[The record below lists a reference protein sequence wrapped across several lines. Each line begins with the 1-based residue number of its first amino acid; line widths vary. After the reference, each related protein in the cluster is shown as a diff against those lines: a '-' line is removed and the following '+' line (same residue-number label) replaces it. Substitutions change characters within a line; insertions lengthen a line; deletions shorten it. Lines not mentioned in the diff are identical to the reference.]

1 MALPAAGQP
10 ISMSM
15 INVELGD
22 GIFDTIDLKAAS
34 ETFGETAPF
43 VMDELAGLSHDTPA
57 FTTALTATADS
68 VDPEKVVL
76 AWAVGVPTG
85 APAISSFTLKRA
97 TDSNISANVSTLST
111 NAAGSPV
118 NDTGLAGGTQFFYRA
133 SEKNAIGTTVSN
145 DNATTTAART
155 AIAIKYL
162 RQEEQ
167 GESNVF
173 TGWIS
178 TAGSVASTKGEL
190 VLCAEGAVVADDS
203 RGNNVSTTVLSE
215 NEAIAD
221 GTLSNGDTL
230 FAATTG
236 TSVSA
241 KKPNDDLVNQETF
254 LVETTQ
260 NNIFQINTSGVLSNV
275 RSRTPNVPT
284 KPTLV
289 ANSGTQIT
297 VTIPSTNTAVTREFD
312 IHRSIGGGSFARVGT
327 VVPSDS
333 GSIDD
338 TSISTTFVND
348 SGISAGNSVVYKV
361 FAQNAFAT
369 SSASTTS
376 DSVTTP
382 SGTSWGSI
390 SDFAIELETGGAS
403 SQTIESSEKS
413 LTLTNGSG
421 NTTISVEQ
429 PNNSNPNPD
438 LEIKVGNASGNYN
451 LVGTYT
457 ESPSAIAAAS
467 TYFMKFKLSQQGS
480 KLNSAEDCT
489 ISFTNNSVVRT
500 FEINVT
506 ISGGLGGLCIHEL
519 MLVDTPMGQKS
530 IYELNIG
537 DLVSSYN
544 YELNVMENVPIQ
556 QIIQPEH
563 NNLYKVN
570 RLILT
575 EDHPIF
581 DENGKLLSVNPELS
595 KQRYGLNTEK
605 LEIGHRLNTLNNE
618 ELIVNQIRKY
628 NGEHKTYTILTKN
641 HNFFVDGVLVHS
653 EI

>member
-43 VMDELAGLSHDTPA
+43 GMDELAGLSNDSPA

-68 VDPEKVVL
+68 VDPSKVVL

-133 SEKNAIGTTVSN
+133 SATNAIGTTVSN

-155 AIAIKYL
+155 AIATKHL
-162 RQEEQ
+162 RQVEQ
-167 GESNVF
+167 GESDLF
-173 TGWIS
+173 IGWVS
-178 TAGSVASTKGEL
+178 NPSLSHLSKGEL
-190 VLCAEGAVVADDS
+190 VLCAEGVALPDD
-203 RGNNVSTTVLSE
+203 GNIEFSLVSE

-230 FAATTG
+230 FAGTTG
-236 TSVSA
+236 TSVTD
-241 KKPNDDLVNQETF
+241 KKPNDDLVNRETF

-284 KPTLV
+284 KPTLN
-289 ANSGTQIT
+289 ADSGTQIT

-312 IHRSIGGGSFARVGT
+312 IHRSIGGASFARVGT

-348 SGISAGNSVVYKV
+348 SGISAGNAVVYKV

-382 SGTSWGSI
+382 SGVSFSASPSSDPARSI
-390 SDFAIELETGGAS
+390 NIFGDEFTPDGPAFSDTV
-403 SQTIESSEKS
+403 
-413 LTLTNGSG
+413 
-421 NTTISVEQ
+421 TISVT
-429 PNNSNPNPD
+429 NRA
-438 LEIKVGNASGNYN
+438 GNIDVTTTQNTSGPFR
-451 LVGTYT
+451 V
-457 ESPSAIAAAS
+457 AAAAS
-467 TYFMKFKLSQQGS
+467 DPGTGGS
-480 KLNSAEDCT
+480 YLTAVNNINSDT
-489 ISFTNNSVVRT
+489 VVVRGRFTESGRNNS
-500 FEINVT
+500 EGPINNVITLTDDSSGDSISINISCRVT
-506 ISGGLGGLCIHEL
+506 NS
-519 MLVDTPMGQKS
+519 
-530 IYELNIG
+530 
-537 DLVSSYN
+537 
-544 YELNVMENVPIQ
+544 
-556 QIIQPEH
+556 
-563 NNLYKVN
+563 
-570 RLILT
+570 
-575 EDHPIF
+575 
-581 DENGKLLSVNPELS
+581 
-595 KQRYGLNTEK
+595 
-605 LEIGHRLNTLNNE
+605 
-618 ELIVNQIRKY
+618 
-628 NGEHKTYTILTKN
+628 
-641 HNFFVDGVLVHS
+641 
-653 EI
+653 

>member
-43 VMDELAGLSHDTPA
+43 GMDELAGLSHDTPA

-68 VDPEKVVL
+68 VDPSKVVL

-85 APAISSFTLKRA
+85 APAISAFTLKRA

-133 SEKNAIGTTVSN
+133 SATNSIGTTVSN

-155 AIAIKYL
+155 AIATKHL
-162 RQEEQ
+162 RQVEQ
-167 GESNVF
+167 GESDLF
-173 TGWIS
+173 IGWVS
-178 TAGSVASTKGEL
+178 NPSLSHLSKGEL
-190 VLCAEGAVVADDS
+190 VLCAEGVALPDD
-203 RGNNVSTTVLSE
+203 GNIEFSLVSE

-230 FAATTG
+230 FAGTTG
-236 TSVSA
+236 TSVTD
-241 KKPNDDLVNQETF
+241 KKPNDDLVNRETF

-390 SDFAIELETGGAS
+390 SGFNMHLETGGAS
-403 SQTIESSEKS
+403 SQTLESGEKS

-429 PNNSNPNPD
+429 PNNSNPPPD

-467 TYFMKFKLSQQGS
+467 TYFMKFKLSQAGS

-489 ISFTNNSVVRT
+489 ISFTNNSVQKT
-500 FEINVT
+500 FEINVEV
-506 ISGGLGGLCIHEL
+506 SGGLGGLCIHEL

-537 DLVSSYN
+537 DLVSSY
-544 YELNVMENVPIQ
+544 
-556 QIIQPEH
+556 
-563 NNLYKVN
+563 
-570 RLILT
+570 
-575 EDHPIF
+575 
-581 DENGKLLSVNPELS
+581 
-595 KQRYGLNTEK
+595 
-605 LEIGHRLNTLNNE
+605 
-618 ELIVNQIRKY
+618 
-628 NGEHKTYTILTKN
+628 KN
-641 HNFFVDGVLVHS
+641 
-653 EI
+653 

>member
-15 INVELGD
+15 INIELGD

-34 ETFGETAPF
+34 ESFGETAPF
-43 VMDELAGLSHDTPA
+43 GMDELAGLSNDSPE

-68 VDPEKVVL
+68 VDPSKVVL

-85 APAISSFTLKRA
+85 APAISAFTLKRA

-133 SEKNAIGTTVSN
+133 SATNAIGTTLSN

-162 RQEEQ
+162 KQVES
-167 GESNVF
+167 GESNLF

-190 VLCAEGAVVADDS
+190 VLCAEGAVVANDS
-203 RGNNVSTTVLSE
+203 RGSGISTQLQSE
-215 NEAIAD
+215 TEAIAD

-230 FAATTG
+230 FAGTTG
-236 TSVSA
+236 TAVSA

-382 SGTSWGSI
+382 AGTSLS
-390 SDFAIELETGGAS
+390 A
-403 SQTIESSEKS
+403 
-413 LTLTNGSG
+413 
-421 NTTISVEQ
+421 
-429 PNNSNPNPD
+429 
-438 LEIKVGNASGNYN
+438 
-451 LVGTYT
+451 
-457 ESPSAIAAAS
+457 SPSSDTILILGDEFSADGPAYSDAITVSVTNRQGNIDVTTTQNTIGPFRVAAAAS
-467 TYFMKFKLSQQGS
+467 DPGTGGTYLTAVNNI
-480 KLNSAEDCT
+480 NSDTVVVRGRFTE
-489 ISFTNNSVVRT
+489 SGRNNSEGPTNNVITLTDDVAGTSIS
-500 FEINVT
+500 INISCRVT
-506 ISGGLGGLCIHEL
+506 NS
-519 MLVDTPMGQKS
+519 
-530 IYELNIG
+530 
-537 DLVSSYN
+537 
-544 YELNVMENVPIQ
+544 
-556 QIIQPEH
+556 
-563 NNLYKVN
+563 
-570 RLILT
+570 
-575 EDHPIF
+575 
-581 DENGKLLSVNPELS
+581 
-595 KQRYGLNTEK
+595 
-605 LEIGHRLNTLNNE
+605 
-618 ELIVNQIRKY
+618 
-628 NGEHKTYTILTKN
+628 
-641 HNFFVDGVLVHS
+641 
-653 EI
+653 

>member
-1 MALPAAGQP
+1 MALQSAGTNVT
-10 ISMSM
+10 MSLKDV
-15 INVELGD
+15 NVELGESATA
-22 GIFDTIDLKAAS
+22 TINLKDSS
-34 ETFGETAPF
+34 EEF
-43 VMDELAGLSHDTPA
+43 GLSAPHGMNELFGLSNDSPE
-57 FTTALTATADS
+57 FTTALSATADS
-68 VDPEKVVL
+68 VDPSKVVL
-76 AWAVGVPTG
+76 AWAVGVPSG

-97 TDSNISANVSTLST
+97 TDSNITQNVATLST

-133 SEKNAIGTTVSN
+133 SATNAVGTTVSN
-145 DNATTTAART
+145 ANATTTAART

-167 GESNVF
+167 GESDLF
-173 TGWIS
+173 TGWVS
-178 TAGSVASTKGEL
+178 DASLLSSTKGEL
-190 VLCAEGAVVADDS
+190 VLCAEGVVVPEDS
-203 RGNNVSTTVLSE
+203 RGSGIDTVLVSE

-230 FAATTG
+230 FAGTTG

-260 NNIFQINTSGVLSNV
+260 NNIFQINTSGVISNV
-275 RSRTPNVPT
+275 RSRTPSTPGQPSMT
-284 KPTLV
+284 SRDAT
-289 ANSGTQIT
+289 SIT
-297 VTIPSTNTAVTREFD
+297 VNVTADTSVTRQLIPVRD
-312 IHRSIGGGSFARVGT
+312 GSDLTAIL
-327 VVPSDS
+327 PSDS

-338 TSISTTFVND
+338 TSITTSYTF
-348 SGISAGNSVVYKV
+348 SGLD
-361 FAQNAFAT
+361 
-369 SSASTTS
+369 ASTTYALGFKGKNEFATT
-376 DSVTTP
+376 SVGTTL
-382 SGTSWGSI
+382 SQATTNLATSWGTI
-390 SDFAIELETGGAS
+390 SDFDLHLFTGGGS
-403 SQTIESSEKS
+403 NQTQESAEKS

-421 NTTISVEQ
+421 NTTISIEQ
-429 PNNSNPNPD
+429 PDNSNPPPD
-438 LEIKVGNASGNYN
+438 LEIKVGNATGNYN
-451 LVGTYT
+451 LISSYT

-467 TYFMKFKLSQQGS
+467 TYFMKFKLSQAGT

-489 ISFTNNSVVRT
+489 ISFTNNSVTRT
-500 FEINVT
+500 FEINVEIT
-506 ISGGLGGLCIHEL
+506 DTLGRLCIHEL

-530 IYELNIG
+530 IYDLNVD

-544 YELNVMENVPIQ
+544 YELGIMENVPIQ
-556 QIIQPEH
+556 EIIKPMH
-563 NNLYKVN
+563 KNLYKVN
-570 RLILT
+570 DLILT

-581 DENGKLLSVNPELS
+581 DKNGKLLSVSPELS
-595 KQRYGLNTEK
+595 KERYGLDTEK
-605 LEIGHRLNTLNNE
+605 LEVGHKLKTLNNE